1 MKAKEMREER
11 MVEVDYEWSGRYL
24 SYEAEKICDSL
35 IGEVAPISKA
45 EEAIERVWDKVEK
58 LKDVEGI
65 SHKEEIFENVTFYVK
80 DAKTGETIDPAEYM
94 DV

>member
-11 MVEVDYEWSGRYL
+11 MVEVDYEWSGRHL
-24 SYEAEKICDSL
+24 SCEAEKICDSL

-45 EEAIERVWDKVEK
+45 EETIEKVWDKVRS
-58 LKDVEGI
+58 LKDVEGV
-65 SHKEEIFENVTFYVK
+65 SHKEEIFENVIFFVK

-94 DV
+94 AV